1 MVVSRTTGGSPHNMA
16 SSFEILQIFR
26 RQHTCTS
33 IRLSRWRS
41 SPIAQRGSGR
51 GFFVYWLAPAALVA
65 VLGHFLFVAEIG
77 VANLFRWSLRLRSAP
92 G

>member
-1 MVVSRTTGGSPHNMA
+1 MAVSRTTGGSSHKLA
-16 SSFEILQIFR
+16 SSFPILQIIR

-51 GFFVYWLAPAALVA
+51 GFCVYWLAPAVLIA
-65 VLGHFLFVAEIG
+65 VLGLVLFVAGIG
-77 VANLFRWSLRLRSAP
+77 VANLCR
-92 G
+92 